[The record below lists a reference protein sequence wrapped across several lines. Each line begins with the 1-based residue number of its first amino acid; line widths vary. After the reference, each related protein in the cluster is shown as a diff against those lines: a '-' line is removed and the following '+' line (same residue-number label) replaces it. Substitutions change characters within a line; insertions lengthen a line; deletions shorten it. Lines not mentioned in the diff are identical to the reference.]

1 MCGPPAE
8 AMLLGMTTATTAR
21 KATTPDLERLRE
33 SVHGPVLAPGD
44 EAYDEARSVWNAMID
59 RRPAAIVRC
68 SGTADVLAAV
78 RFAREHDLLVAVRG
92 GGHNVAGVAVCDG
105 GLVIDL
111 SRLRGASVDPAARV
125 ARVQPG
131 ATWADLDHET
141 QAFGLAVPG
150 GLVSMTGVA
159 GFTLGGGIGWLT
171 RRYGF
176 AADSLIAADL
186 VTADGEYL
194 RVDEHQHPE
203 LLWGLRGGG
212 GNFGVVSS
220 FEFRLH
226 EAGPTV
232 FAGPRAWPMERAP
245 EVLRCFRELK
255 ADAPD
260 ELTMLAILRIAPP
273 APWIPPEYHGKPVVV
288 LVTCYSGELEAGPEA
303 VALMDELGPPI
314 ADALGPMPYVRIQ
327 RFFDGAWQDG
337 FQNYWKAEYL
347 AGLPDEA
354 IETVTER
361 AAQITSPLSDVKL
374 LQMGGAASRIE
385 DHTALAHRHAPL
397 NFNINARW
405 ANPAESEAH
414 IDWTFDLWEAMRPH
428 SAGGAYVNFLG
439 QEGGNRVRAAYGE
452 KFDRLVAL
460 KDRYDPH
467 NFFRMNQNIPPSQ

>member
-1 MCGPPAE
+1 
-8 AMLLGMTTATTAR
+8 MTTETTTATATTA
-21 KATTPDLERLRE
+21 DLGRLRD
-33 SVHGPVLAPGD
+33 SVHGPVITPGA
-44 EAYDEARSVWNAMID
+44 EGYDEARSIWNAMID

-68 SGTADVLAAV
+68 SGTADAIAAV

-92 GGHNVAGVAVCDG
+92 GGHNVAGDAVCDG

-111 SRLRGASVDPAARV
+111 SRLRGATIDPAARI

-176 AADSLIAADL
+176 AADSLTAVDL

-194 RVDEHQHPE
+194 RVDERQHPD

-212 GNFGVVSS
+212 GNFGVATSL
-220 FEFRLH
+220 EFRLH
-226 EAGPTV
+226 QAGPTV
-232 FAGPRAWPMERAP
+232 FAGPRVWPIERAP
-245 EVLRCFRELK
+245 DVLRCFRELTSS
-255 ADAPD
+255 APD
-260 ELTMLAILRIAPP
+260 ELTMLAILRLAPP
-273 APWIPPEYHGKPVVV
+273 APWIPPEHHGRPVVV
-288 LVTCYSGELEAGPEA
+288 LVTFYSGAPAAGPAA

-314 ADALGPMPYVRIQ
+314 AEALGPMPYVRIQ
-327 RFFDGAWQDG
+327 RFFDGAWQNG

-347 AGLPDEA
+347 AGLPDDA
-354 IETVTER
+354 IATVAER
-361 AAQITSPLSDVKL
+361 AAQITSPLSDVKF
-374 LQMGGAASRIE
+374 LQMGGAASRID

-405 ANPAESEAH
+405 ADPAESEAH
-414 IDWTFDLWEAMRPH
+414 IDWAFGLWEAMRPH

-439 QEGGNRVRAAYGE
+439 QEGGSRVRAAYGQ
-452 KFDRLVAL
+452 KFDRLVEL
-460 KDRYDPH
+460 KNRYDSD
-467 NFFRMNQNIPPSQ
+467 NFFRLNQNIPPSN